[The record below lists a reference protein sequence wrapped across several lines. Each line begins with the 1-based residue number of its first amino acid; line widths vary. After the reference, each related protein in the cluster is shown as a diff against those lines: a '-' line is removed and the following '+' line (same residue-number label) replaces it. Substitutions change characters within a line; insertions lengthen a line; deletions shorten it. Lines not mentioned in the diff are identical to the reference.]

1 MVWYGGMHI
10 APELDLQ
17 SGVPLYRQVS
27 DYIAGMVR
35 LGKLAR
41 GERLPATRELAGT
54 LGLNRATVSAAYELL
69 EMEGLISSHVG
80 RGTFVTGPAAA
91 PAALDWAKL
100 LGPTPEPV
108 HASALDDG
116 GISFAASRPS
126 DRLFPLDDVRAA
138 CAEVMAQPDLPAI
151 LQLGS
156 PSGYEPLRRCLLEA
170 ACAAGAARPGDGL
183 IVTNG
188 CQQGLDL
195 LGRVLVTPGDT
206 VAIEDPVYPGL
217 KNLFSSMGARLAG
230 VPAGGAG
237 MDLEALARTLESGQV
252 KIVVVT
258 SSFQNPTGGTL
269 PAAARRE
276 LLRVVSAA
284 GAVLVEND
292 IYGDLRYTGDPLPA
306 LKELDGSGNT
316 VLLRSFSK
324 VAFPGLRVGWIV
336 APQPLIDRLVEAKQ
350 LADLHT
356 DQLSQALLLR
366 FLESGR
372 LAAHLGR
379 MLAAGTA
386 RLSATLAACERHLPA
401 GARHT
406 RPQGGMNV
414 WVELPAPLD
423 AGELLPRAE
432 RAGVAY
438 LPGKYF
444 AVSRPASS
452 ALRLSFAGV
461 EPDRIRQG
469 IAILGEIFSS
479 ELERTRGA
487 RGQPAP
493 AIV

>member
-1 MVWYGGMHI
+1 MHI
-10 APELDLQ
+10 APQLDPQ
-17 SGVPLYRQVS
+17 SSVPLYRQLYA
-27 DYIAGMVR
+27 YIAGLAR
-35 LGKLAR
+35 SGRLAR

-69 EMEGLISSHVG
+69 ETEGLISSHVG
-80 RGTFVTGPAAA
+80 RGTFITGPPSA
-91 PAALDWAKL
+91 PAALDWAAL
-100 LGPTPEPV
+100 LGPAPEPV
-108 HASALDDG
+108 HASVLDEG

-138 CAEVMAQPDLPAI
+138 CAEVMAQSDLPAI

-156 PSGYEPLRRCLLEA
+156 PSGYEPLRRCLLA
-170 ACAAGAARPGDGL
+170 TAQASGAARPGDGL

-195 LGRVLVTPGDT
+195 IGRVLLQPGDT
-206 VAIEDPVYPGL
+206 VAVEDPVYPGL

-230 VPAGGAG
+230 VPAGGSG
-237 MDLEALARTLESGQV
+237 MDIDALARTLESGPV
-252 KIVVVT
+252 KLVLVT

-276 LLRVVSAA
+276 LLRVVAAA

-292 IYGDLRYTGDPLPA
+292 IYGDLRYTGEALPS
-306 LKELDGSGNT
+306 LKELDETGNT

-324 VAFPGLRVGWIV
+324 VAFPGLRVGWIA
-336 APQPLIDRLVEAKQ
+336 APQPLVDRLVEAKQ

-372 LAAHLGR
+372 LAAHLAR
-379 MLAAGTA
+379 MLAAGA
-386 RLSATLAACERHLPA
+386 ERLSATLAACERHLPA
-401 GARHT
+401 GT
-406 RPQGGMNV
+406 RYTHPQGGMNV

-438 LPGKYF
+438 LPGKFF
-444 AVSRPASS
+444 AVSRPAAS
-452 ALRLSFAGV
+452 ALRLCFAGL
-461 EPDRIRQG
+461 EPDRIRKG

-479 ELERTRGA
+479 ETERTRGA